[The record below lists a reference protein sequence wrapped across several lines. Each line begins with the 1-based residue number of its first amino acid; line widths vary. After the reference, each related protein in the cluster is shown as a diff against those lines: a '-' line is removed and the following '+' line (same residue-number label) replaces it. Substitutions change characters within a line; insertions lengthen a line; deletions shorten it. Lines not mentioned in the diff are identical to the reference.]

1 MAYVSTIWRIPAIG
15 LDFML
20 GMLVVC
26 GKCIMNKT
34 IYIRAEDEP
43 IWDRARELTGAKGIS
58 SAIVQGLKKFIA
70 QKDAEEAE
78 AKGFERI
85 TVKFEDADS
94 HFIPRAKAFH
104 GKWIIPPTKPAVQ
117 ENEEGNMRWSYS
129 VAITAKGAAVVYWMQ
144 EEEDHRAQHFK
155 VFPSLEVAVADSGV
169 NWAVRKAIE
178 VLGVPVEELDI

>member
-1 MAYVSTIWRIPAIG
+1 
-15 LDFML
+15 ML
-20 GMLVVC
+20 GIRVIC

-34 IYIRAEDEP
+34 IYIRDEDEP

-85 TVKFEDADS
+85 TVKFDDADS
-94 HFIPRAKAFH
+94 HFIPRVKAFH
-104 GKWIIPPTKPAVQ
+104 GKWIIPPAKPTVQ
-117 ENEEGNMRWSYS
+117 EDAEGDMRWSYS
-129 VAITAKGAAVVYWMQ
+129 VAITAKGAAVIYWMQ
-144 EEEDHRAQHFK
+144 EEEDSRAQHFK
-155 VFPSLEVAVADSGV
+155 VFPSLEVAVADSDV
-169 NWAVRKAIE
+169 NWAARKAIE